1 MFKEKIQPSLV
12 LTLICLISCALL
24 VIAYE
29 ATYVDNTGV
38 ITEEMKTA
46 LTDIYGASDGFSM
59 ETDKSAE
66 GITSILSDGNGNKA
80 FEITTDGYSSGG
92 LHVLVGMDSSKTVTG
107 VAILSIGET
116 PGLGTRVQD
125 SAFLGQFKGLTF
137 DKLPVETTEETPKKF
152 VWGSA
157 DEIAQLKAAADSTP
171 KSDYFELDALTGAT
185 FSSRGMYRA
194 VTMAINAYNEL
205 EGVSE

>member
-46 LTDIYGASDGFSM
+46 LTDIFGASDGFAM

-92 LHVLVGMDSSKTVTG
+92 LHVLVGMDSAKTVTG

-125 SAFLGQFKGLTF
+125 DNFLGQFKGLTF
-137 DKLPVETTEETPKKF
+137 DKLPKETTEETPKKF

-157 DEIAQLKAAADSTP
+157 DEIAQLKAAADSAP